1 MTDPVPQH
9 CDLIVVGSGAAGM
22 LAAVRAHDLGLKVV
36 MIEKTASYGG
46 TSAIS
51 GGGIWV
57 PMNFDIAGE
66 DSAADALDYLKACT
80 RGAVPDAT
88 LAAYV
93 AQAPRMAE
101 YLRDGAGVPLASIRP
116 LPDYLSRLPGA
127 ARGRT
132 LAPGDMD
139 GKQLGEAYFQL
150 REPYS
155 YLRLMGRLSI
165 NNFEA
170 GVLGAKAPGWK
181 RLIFRLL
188 RNYWLDPAWRR
199 RTRRDARLCNGQAL
213 VGWLRLAMQRRG
225 IPLLLGT
232 RLDRLERGADGRIV
246 GVRARRNGQELS
258 IPARRGVILAAGG
271 FESNQPMRDRY
282 LDGTSSARFSATPR
296 GINEGDAIRA
306 GEAAGA
312 RLDGMHLL
320 WRAPVMRMPVA
331 GESNVDFA
339 LPLFW
344 DRGAPGSLCVN
355 RAGDRFVDEAVAY
368 DEFGGAMI
376 ADNARSGDN
385 LPCWMIFD
393 AACRKRSL
401 IGPLMPGEMTP
412 DSKLPPEWLGQVYH
426 RADTLAQLARDI
438 DMDPA
443 RLAATVDKFNQA
455 ARTGTD
461 EDFDRG
467 GSMYDQ
473 FWGNPAIK
481 PNGSLAPLEQG
492 PFYAVRL
499 DLGDLGTKG
508 GLAIDGNARVLGA
521 DAPIPGLYAVGNCSA
536 SIFADAYP
544 GAGGTLGPALTMAM
558 LAAEAAAEAETDVE
572 GGA

>member
-1 MTDPVPQH
+1 MADLSPQDQ
-9 CDLIVVGSGAAGM
+9 DLVVVGSGAAGM

-36 MIEKTASYGG
+36 LIEKTSSYGG

-57 PMNFDIAGE
+57 PMNFDIEGDDTPE
-66 DSAADALDYLKACT
+66 TALAYLEACT
-80 RGAVPDAT
+80 RGAVPSSV

-93 AQAPRMAE
+93 EQAPRMAR
-101 YLRDGAGVPLASIRP
+101 YLRDEAGVPLSAIAP

-139 GKQLGEAYFQL
+139 GKALGADYFQL

-155 YLRLMGRLSI
+155 YLKLMGRLSI
-165 NNFEA
+165 NNAEA
-170 GVLGAKAPGWK
+170 GILGAKAPGWRK
-181 RLIFRLL
+181 LIVKLL
-188 RNYWLDPAWRR
+188 RNYWLDFSWRR

-213 VGWLRLAMQRRG
+213 VGWLRLAMMKRG
-225 IPLLLGT
+225 IPLLLNT
-232 RLDRLERGADGRIV
+232 RLEQLETDAEGRVI
-246 GVRARRNGQELS
+246 GVHAIRNGQAVRLAAS
-258 IPARRGVILAAGG
+258 AVILAAGG

-282 LDGTSSARFSATPR
+282 LAPTSTARLSATPR
-296 GINEGDAIRA
+296 GINEGDAIQA
-306 GEAAGA
+306 GEAVGA
-312 RLDGMHLL
+312 RLEGMNHV
-320 WRAPVMRMPVA
+320 WRAPVLVMPVQ

-339 LPLFW
+339 LPFFW

-355 RAGDRFVDEAVAY
+355 RAGERFVDEAVAY

-376 ADNARSGDN
+376 ADHARSAQN

-393 AACRKRSL
+393 ADCRRRSL
-401 IGPLMPGEMTP
+401 IGPLMPGELVP
-412 DSKLPPEWLGQVYH
+412 DNKLPPEWLGAVFH
-426 RADTLAQLARDI
+426 RADSLAALAADI
-438 DMDPA
+438 DVDPA
-443 RLAATVDKFNQA
+443 RLEATICRFNEA
-455 ARTGTD
+455 ARSGID
-461 EDFDRG
+461 PEFDRG

-481 PNGSLAPLEQG
+481 PNGSLAPVQTS

-508 GLAIDGNARVLGA
+508 GLAIDGAARVLGRS
-521 DAPIPGLYAVGNCSA
+521 APIPGLFAVGNCSA

-558 LAAEAAAEAETDVE
+558 LAAEAAACS
-572 GGA
+572 